1 MPRPLFQFP
10 NKAMILVI
18 ASRGAALALGD
29 EAGRGARNLSNLLL
43 LNWAYQEA
51 ADGDNWF
58 RNLLGYGGVAYSV
71 GMLVTRW

>member
-10 NKAMILVI
+10 NKPLILAM
-18 ASRGAALALGD
+18 ASRGAAVALGD
-29 EAGRGARNLSNLLL
+29 EAGRGAQNLSNLLL
-43 LNWAYQEA
+43 LHWACQEA
-51 ADGDNWF
+51 AGGANWF